1 MISAKLLVE
10 IGSRSTK
17 LRLRRH
23 FSTPQKSKI
32 RVEKGRFA
40 RDKMR
45 IYQNIFYTFTDNL
58 IQRVTNEGENGH

>member
-1 MISAKLLVE
+1 M
-10 IGSRSTK
+10 
-17 LRLRRH
+17 RLKRQ

-40 RDKMR
+40 GDKMR

-58 IQRVTNEGENGH
+58 IQRVTDEGGKGYEKM